1 MSQAGWHWGRGWRPR
16 ESNPGAS
23 SIWAAQDPQSRTLN
37 LEICAPPEDP
47 AQQLRPLR
55 VGPIRIHPPRFC
67 CAQPTGRFRST
78 PKRGLAYSTSAS
90 VGECPF
96 TVADTH
102 TQVGYTRG
110 SGGKLAASRSEV
122 PQLAIIFRCYRLGEQ
137 FIGLEKTSKACTT
150 RLHRSVS
157 CMHQI

>member
-1 MSQAGWHWGRGWRPR
+1 MPSHNCTHTLLPYQASRDTRGTIPYR
-16 ESNPGAS
+16 GG
-23 SIWAAQDPQSRTLN
+23 DP
-37 LEICAPPEDP
+37 
-47 AQQLRPLR
+47 
-55 VGPIRIHPPRFC
+55 
-67 CAQPTGRFRST
+67 
-78 PKRGLAYSTSAS
+78 SAG

-96 TVADTH
+96 TVADAH

-150 RLHRSVS
+150 RLHRSVVPVQPRS
-157 CMHQI
+157 RNPGHNHPIRSAGDGIEPVWPIVFHVLNLENYCYIVPLVLILVGQCTF